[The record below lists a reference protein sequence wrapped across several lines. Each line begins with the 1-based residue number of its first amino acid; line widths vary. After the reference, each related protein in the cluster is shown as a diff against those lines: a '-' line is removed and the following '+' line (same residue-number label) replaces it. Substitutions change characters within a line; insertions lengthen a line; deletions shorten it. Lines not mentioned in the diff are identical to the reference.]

1 MRAPYGTRPQD
12 GLLMAWLN
20 KILLN
25 TTRIRLRSY
34 LKYQR
39 QLEAFFEVDLIIDS
53 MRLLIPGVVKTV
65 ITT

>member
-1 MRAPYGTRPQD
+1 MRAPYGTLPQD

-39 QLEAFFEVDLIIDS
+39 QLEAFFEAELIIDY
-53 MRLLIPGVVKTV
+53 MRLLIPGVVL
-65 ITT
+65 